1 MELPRSRYPW
11 SKRIAKRR
19 GWISPLCALV
29 TITGPSGLGKDD
41 VLERR
46 RAARRIKGEAVPYPE
61 PRRLPVKDFVLGE

>member
-1 MELPRSRYPW
+1 
-11 SKRIAKRR
+11 
-19 GWISPLCALV
+19 LV